1 MAQPLLQIDCKADV
15 AALSR
20 AVPDPSRLLSNAA
33 RGVSNLLIRHLLA
46 RNQSA
51 AHRPGFP
58 RSNYWATAAR
68 SVQTAVSQ
76 DTATISIHAPGIA
89 LHYHGGVVR
98 PVRAKRLAIPLRPE
112 VADKNPREGAISHLF
127 VIHSKRSGKAVLAGK
142 GGDGKVR
149 AYWLLLSSATYSPNA
164 SVLPTTEELRSA
176 ALRAIAY

>member
-1 MAQPLLQIDCKADV
+1 MAQPILQIDCQTDL

-68 SVQTAVSQ
+68 SVQTGVSHE
-76 DTATISIHAPGIA
+76 TATVSIHAPGIA

-98 PVRAKRLAIPLRPE
+98 PVAAKRLAIPLRPE
-112 VADKNPREGAISHLF
+112 VADKNPREGAVGNLF
-127 VIHSKRSGKAVLAGK
+127 VIHSKRSGKAVLAGR
-142 GGDGKVR
+142 GPDGRAR
-149 AYWLLLSSATYSPNA
+149 AYWLLLASTTHLPDP
-164 SVLPTTEELRSA
+164 SVLPPPTTLRDA
-176 ALRAIAY
+176 ALRAAK